1 MRYSDLEREFQELLP
16 APQEDPIQQQLRVGL
31 ARVFK
36 AAMTTAMQTKTVTI
50 ELSPAANG
58 LPAVTTNY
66 DSFVGF
72 DPSVGEDAAAA
83 FATTKSLW
91 EKICT
96 IHHAVRFSI
105 MDYRDEP
112 NVNTQHILVNLGNG
126 NKKMSFVDVIA
137 YLEEEFG
144 V

>member
-1 MRYSDLEREFQELLP
+1 MRYSDLQREFQELLP

-36 AAMTTAMQTKTVTI
+36 AAMTTAMQTKTVVV
-50 ELSPAANG
+50 ELSPAADG
-58 LPAVTTNY
+58 IPAVTTNY

-72 DPSVGEDAAAA
+72 DPSVSEDAASA
-83 FATTKSLW
+83 FATTKALW

-126 NKKMSFVDVIA
+126 NKKMSFDSVIA
-137 YLEEEFG
+137 YLEEEFD

>member
-1 MRYSDLEREFQELLP
+1 MRYRDLQREFQELLP
-16 APQEDPIQQQLRVGL
+16 APQEDQVQQQLRVAL
-31 ARVFK
+31 AGVFK
-36 AAMTTAMQTKTVTI
+36 SAMTTAMQTKTVTI